1 MLPPSGYIFLGLNAV
16 RILSIIACLL
26 VFSSSFVTVVHDVEA
41 VNNLLGV
48 ERANSTLANSLLD
61 YSSSFLSNSTVPN
74 QPAGEFWAVLNLFL
88 IVFQVVA
95 LILSEIGWPLAFFDR
110 FFPVL
115 GSDFGLG
122 PIGVIQCL
130 IGAAILSHHVDDF
143 ALVSAF
149 FLFSVGCLNILLGL
163 IFREKA
169 RAKRSVT
176 SWRDQAKSV
185 LPPPV
190 HRAASSASTL
200 YGAAFSEKKKGLGN
214 DLGGRFAGYGFGRQ
228 GEKEAGKKG
237 FLISKPVEAL
247 PRYVSRSRASTPL
260 SV

>member
-1 MLPPSGYIFLGLNAV
+1 MPV
-16 RILSIIACLL
+16 RVSIYRH
-26 VFSSSFVTVVHDVEA
+26 FSADEVVP
-41 VNNLLGV
+41 
-48 ERANSTLANSLLD
+48 R
-61 YSSSFLSNSTVPN
+61 
-74 QPAGEFWAVLNLFL
+74 
-88 IVFQVVA
+88 
-95 LILSEIGWPLAFFDR
+95 R
-110 FFPVL
+110 
-115 GSDFGLG
+115 
-122 PIGVIQCL
+122 

-163 IFREKA
+163 IFRERA

-200 YGAAFSEKKKGLGN
+200 YGVFSEKKKGGN
-214 DLGGRFAGYGFGRQ
+214 DVGGRFAGYGFGRQ

-247 PRYVSRSRASTPL
+247 PRYVSRSRDSIPL